1 MRSSS
6 PSAQMAQPRFIT
18 RLRAIHWD
26 PAHWAR
32 MSLQTFGKALTR
44 LWGRDVMLY
53 VGGVSFF
60 SMLAIFPAL
69 AILVTLYSLLSDP
82 VAAAKEGEALSVLI
96 PAGAGDI
103 FRSELLRL
111 ASAPHAAMSTQSAFA
126 LLIGLYAAH
135 RGFKA
140 MLAGL
145 SFIHDEDEPH
155 GFVGFNLMA
164 LVVLVATFAALAAV
178 SAVFFG
184 LRVLG
189 SAFEFRPLRG
199 VSWLYSEWTWASVGM
214 TLGMSLIYRWAMS
227 RRPVA
232 WRASILGGA
241 AAAVLCLFASWATA
255 FYVTQIAH
263 LGATYGSIATV
274 VVFLIWLSWNVNA
287 IFFGGALATE
297 VELAIDAAQQLPLLT
312 DLRGAKP
319 MVSRP
324 RS

>member
-1 MRSSS
+1 
-6 PSAQMAQPRFIT
+6 MAQPRFIT
-18 RLRAIHWD
+18 RLRAIEWD
-26 PAHWAR
+26 PTHWLR
-32 MSLQTFGKALTR
+32 MSLQTLGKALTR

-69 AILVTLYSLLSDP
+69 AILITLYSLLSDP
-82 VAAAKEGEALSVLI
+82 AAAAREGEAMSILI
-96 PAGAGDI
+96 PAGAREI
-103 FRSELLRL
+103 FRHELLRL
-111 ASAPHAAMSTQSAFA
+111 ANAPHVAMSTQSGFA

-145 SFIHDEDEPH
+145 SFIHDEDEQR

-164 LVVLVATFAALAAV
+164 LIVLVATFAGLAVV
-178 SAVFFG
+178 SALFFG

-189 SAFEFRPLRG
+189 EAFEFRPLRG
-199 VSWLYSEWTWASVGM
+199 VWWLYSEWTWASVGM

-232 WRASILGGA
+232 WLASVLGGA
-241 AAAVLCLFASWATA
+241 SAAVLCLFASWATA
-255 FYVTQIAH
+255 FYVTEIAH

-297 VELAIDAAQQLPLLT
+297 VEIAIDAAQRPTLLT
-312 DLRGAKP
+312 DLRGEQP
-319 MVSRP
+319 VVSP
-324 RS
+324 PGS